1 MVNYS
6 IINALQ
12 GEVFPGKWFS
22 FGDNTS
28 ENWGLASFGGYKY
41 LKVTFFKKN
50 ILL

>member
-12 GEVFPGKWFS
+12 GEVSMGKGFS

-28 ENWGLASFGGYKY
+28 ENWTRHLLGLQVSIS
-41 LKVTFFKKN
+41 N
-50 ILL
+50 IF